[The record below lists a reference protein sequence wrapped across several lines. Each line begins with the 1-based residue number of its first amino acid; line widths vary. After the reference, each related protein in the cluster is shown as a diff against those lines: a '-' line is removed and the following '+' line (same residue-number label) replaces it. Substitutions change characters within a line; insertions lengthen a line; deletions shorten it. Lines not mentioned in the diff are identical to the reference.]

1 MLRDFSIWI
10 RTLFTFIKEKK
21 DVISIIISF
30 CVGVGTLLVGYATI
44 RVSNQQ
50 VKIAQQQLLMQESLE
65 QPVFRIEEEYID
77 TYGDDT
83 ITFYDTQV
91 LKVHNEGS
99 LPKSIKQINVN
110 KVLKVDVYSDNS
122 RIELLVNLPTYYSFQ
137 NDISSLSGQVLTAF
151 SRGNNASYYDLYQES
166 MEHSYEGNYYFTSM
180 STLIRIDYIDKF
192 DISHSLHFYGK
203 NQISE
208 DEYKNILIEA
218 KAFDAE
224 FNVDVF
230 KMNFSDILKMI
241 ERKRQTINVD

>member
-1 MLRDFSIWI
+1 
-10 RTLFTFIKEKK
+10 
-21 DVISIIISF
+21 
-30 CVGVGTLLVGYATI
+30 
-44 RVSNQQ
+44 
-50 VKIAQQQLLMQESLE
+50 
-65 QPVFRIEEEYID
+65 
-77 TYGDDT
+77 
-83 ITFYDTQV
+83 
-91 LKVHNEGS
+91 
-99 LPKSIKQINVN
+99 
-110 KVLKVDVYSDNS
+110 
-122 RIELLVNLPTYYSFQ
+122 
-137 NDISSLSGQVLTAF
+137 
-151 SRGNNASYYDLYQES
+151 
-166 MEHSYEGNYYFTSM
+166 MEHSHEGNYYFTSM